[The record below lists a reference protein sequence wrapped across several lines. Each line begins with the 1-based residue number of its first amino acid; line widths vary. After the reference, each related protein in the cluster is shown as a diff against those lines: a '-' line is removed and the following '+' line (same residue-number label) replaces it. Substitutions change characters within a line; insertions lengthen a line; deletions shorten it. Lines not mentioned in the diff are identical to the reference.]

1 MSVINTNLSA
11 LNAARSLDISQEMLS
26 NSINR
31 LSSGSKLVNPA
42 DDPAGLAVSEKLGAQ
57 NGRISAA
64 LTNVQNAVSFVQ
76 TSDGFLSG
84 MSTILTRLS
93 ELSTMAQDPT
103 KSPADIALYQTEFSA
118 LQDQLRSTI
127 GGTSAQIGGTADI
140 TAPLGSYNGLD
151 LFGSTASGGQVV
163 TIGQAIGQQ
172 MTINDTNLRSGAIG
186 SLITQD
192 NTGTYNLSINSGA
205 TANDL
210 TNAIQQ
216 IAAQRASLGASESRL
231 NFVAATLQV
240 ESQNIGSAISSIKD
254 VDVAQESTQNAKY
267 NILVQ
272 ANTAMLAQAN
282 QDPKSVLQ
290 LLQK

>member
-172 MTINDTNLRSGAIG
+172 MTISDTNLRSGAIG
-186 SLITQD
+186 SLIAQD